1 MTKKIP
7 DVPSFIIHKST
18 GQAYAVFEGKRR
30 YFGRH
35 ELPESK
41 ARYDQAGHEWLANDG
56 AYAWRRTT

>member
-7 DVPSFIIHKST
+7 DVPSFKIHKAT

-41 ARYDQAGHEWLANDG
+41 ARYDQAVHEWLANDG